1 MRYKKTI
8 KILSKWQDFKLINS
22 LFVSCKC
29 KQMKEITHI
38 NGNITSVKN
47 KVKIS
52 SRILYLYKNIPK
64 YLLKSI
70 VYMQE
75 Y

>member
-1 MRYKKTI
+1 M
-8 KILSKWQDFKLINS
+8 QD
-22 LFVSCKC
+22 
-29 KQMKEITHI
+29 ITHI
-38 NGNITSVKN
+38 DGNITSVKN